1 MWQKM
6 HTRSTVDEVL
16 FCYRTCLI
24 ACLLNNLFK
33 DQMQALPGSSMS
45 GGVGVARAQHF
56 HQQRSANDER
66 VYDPQRELQQ
76 NISRQIG
83 QLIHSLVVHSSYL

>member
-1 MWQKM
+1 
-6 HTRSTVDEVL
+6 
-16 FCYRTCLI
+16 
-24 ACLLNNLFK
+24 
-33 DQMQALPGSSMS
+33 MQALPGSSMS

-83 QLIHSLVVHSSYL
+83 QLIHSLVVHSSYLWYVLIITPLADDPRDL